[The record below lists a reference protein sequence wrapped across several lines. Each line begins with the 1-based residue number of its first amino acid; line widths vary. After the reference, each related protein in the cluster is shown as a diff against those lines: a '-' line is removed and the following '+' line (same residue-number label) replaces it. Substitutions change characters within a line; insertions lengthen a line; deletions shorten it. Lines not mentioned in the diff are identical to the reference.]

1 MSTVRPS
8 TFIITPKGR
17 VEEDKTV
24 VGEGL
29 RIGRLPDSGLWLNH
43 PTVSRLH
50 AGISE
55 IEGCFYLIN
64 LSASSATALNGRSI
78 PFNEAEA
85 LAAGDEIQIGPYI
98 LRVEEA
104 DEESETIRIG
114 VERQFALNVG
124 ELEARHAAEADQKQP
139 AAEGRSGC
147 SPGAADALK
156 IFWGKRTRE
165 KAGRPSPLHPQAPPH
180 LGKARFNWTP
190 TRDLVRPW
198 PLAVFTWAVVV
209 IGALS
214 AAAAV
219 GYKMSFERR
228 PVSAPHARNDL
239 ALMPAIAREPS
250 GGSCTSCHAV
260 GFSVANKEKVN
271 ANCAAC
277 HQTEAFS
284 ATVPRAHREA
294 GINCTDCHAE
304 HRGGGFSPAVAGLE
318 GCAKCHT
325 DGNKNLYQGRGVHTP
340 HGGTYGYPVVNG
352 VWVWRG
358 LDEEELAERPEI
370 VALLEKNRATRG
382 QTQRWRNLQFH
393 GLHVDRVRAVAGV
406 DGISDAGGAD
416 RVLSCGSCHKSGY
429 MGVDVDRTFPRTTC
443 ARCHNARVFEKT
455 SISAAAAQTPSC
467 NSCHVQH
474 IKDVNRAS
482 SLLGAG
488 PTAPDLRD

>member
-1 MSTVRPS
+1 MSTVQPS
-8 TFIITPKGR
+8 TFIINREGR

-78 PFNEAEA
+78 PFDEAEA
-85 LAAGDEIQIGPYI
+85 LAVGDEIQIGPYI
-98 LRVEEA
+98 LYVEEA
-104 DEESETIRIG
+104 DEKRETLRIR
-114 VERQFALNVG
+114 VALQFALNVG
-124 ELEARHAAEADQKQP
+124 ELERRHAAGDDQKQP
-139 AAEGRSGC
+139 AAEGRTAGP
-147 SPGAADALK
+147 PGASDALK

-165 KAGRPSPLHPQAPPH
+165 KAGRPSPLHPQSPPRI
-180 LGKARFNWTP
+180 GKARFNWTP

-209 IGALS
+209 VGALS

-219 GYKMSFERR
+219 GYKMSFM
-228 PVSAPHARNDL
+228 PHPLSTPHARKDF
-239 ALMPAIAREPS
+239 ALTPAIARGPS

-260 GFSVANKEKVN
+260 GFGVANKEKVN

-277 HQTEAFS
+277 HQTEAFA
-284 ATVPRAHREA
+284 ATVTRAHREA
-294 GINCTDCHAE
+294 GINCTDCHTE
-304 HRGGGFSPAVAGLE
+304 HRGEGFRPAAAGLE

-325 DGNKNLYQGRGVHTP
+325 DVNKNLYQGKGVHTP

-358 LDEEELAERPEI
+358 LDEEELAGRPEI
-370 VALLEKNRATRG
+370 VALLEKNRATPD

-406 DGISDAGGAD
+406 DGISDAGGTA
-416 RVLSCGSCHKSGY
+416 RLLSCGSCHKSGY
-429 MGVDVDRTFPRTTC
+429 MGADVDRTFPRTTC
-443 ARCHNARVFEKT
+443 ARCHNTRVFEEI
-455 SISAAAAQTPSC
+455 SNSAAGAETPSC
-467 NSCHVQH
+467 SSCHVQH
-474 IKDVNRAS
+474 VKDVNRAT

-488 PTAPDLRD
+488 SKAPDVRD